1 MDDFNQ
7 RQALLVLEFI
17 ERYKRN
23 DFDLNILVQ
32 RLEGLR
38 AVLTLE
44 ELKVQLEP
52 LTYDLEVTNACA
64 LEDSKGVLTPLQ
76 RTEVMTILS
85 KIIELTKFYLHVED
99 WRGASTW
106 SRLQP
111 TAQCSAHEYWERRN
125 GVHQPGSEVADRPPP
140 VPEILC
146 WLTVPTH
153 DSVNNVML

>member
-7 RQALLVLEFI
+7 RQALLLLEFI

-64 LEDSKGVLTPLQ
+64 LEDSKGSLTPLQ

-99 WRGASTW
+99 
-106 SRLQP
+106 
-111 TAQCSAHEYWERRN
+111 
-125 GVHQPGSEVADRPPP
+125 
-140 VPEILC
+140 
-146 WLTVPTH
+146 
-153 DSVNNVML
+153 